1 MGNVAYI
8 ACEYDF
14 YPHVKELLKI
24 LLTLPVSTSTSERS
38 FSTLK
43 RLKSYLRN
51 TMGNDRLNGLALLN
65 IHRDITVSPQDVV
78 TALKIKPRRLDFVL

>member
-1 MGNVAYI
+1 MYI

-14 YPHVKELLKI
+14 YPHAKELLKI